1 MELHELVVLIQ
12 RVSNDY
18 LPADDRNPIT
28 CDTRRPAQATH
39 VAKGLLAAGV
49 IRKQNSYRVW

>member
-49 IRKQNSYRVW
+49 IRKRKV